1 MQGVIHAQEDINAS
15 ILLDLT
21 NALVMFN
28 VNQAMKLTMLA
39 LNVMVSFL
47 LVNRIYSLA
56 RI

>member
-1 MQGVIHAQEDINAS
+1 MQGVIHAQDDINAS